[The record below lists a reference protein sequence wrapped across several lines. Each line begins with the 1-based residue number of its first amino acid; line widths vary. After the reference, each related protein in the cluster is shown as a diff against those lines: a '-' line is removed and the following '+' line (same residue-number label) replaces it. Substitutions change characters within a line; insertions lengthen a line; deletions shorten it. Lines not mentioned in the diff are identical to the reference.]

1 MLCRLGAKNQI
12 TLPKE
17 LLDGLTGKE
26 YFEARREGVTIVLEP
41 VIVRPYETRELS
53 EIRSQ
58 IAGGGVEE
66 KDIESLVAEAR
77 RVYGS

>member
-17 LLDGLTGKE
+17 LLDGISGRE
-26 YFEARREGVTIVLEP
+26 YFEARREGVRIVLEP
-41 VIVRPYETRELS
+41 VVVRPYETRELS
-53 EIRSQ
+53 DIRSQ
-58 IAGGGVEE
+58 VAGAGVDED
-66 KDIESLVAEAR
+66 DIESLVAEAR